1 MSDNPVKQTAA
12 MKARVRKLRAQYK
25 RRVTAA
31 AIVCFHPTFVLMGG
45 SFGNDMLS
53 VLFILLSLLLALRWY
68 EESTLRRILPLA
80 FSIGLGMMA
89 KLSA

>member
-31 AIVCFHPTFVLMGG
+31 AIVCFILGCVAGG
-45 SFGNDMLS
+45 
-53 VLFILLSLLLALRWY
+53 
-68 EESTLRRILPLA
+68 LPSA
-80 FSIGLGMMA
+80 GM
-89 KLSA
+89 